1 MNFKIIEK
9 NIVSKENRIE
19 NCEDRI
25 VFNNY
30 FACVIDGVTS
40 KSSLLYDG
48 NKKSGLLVGEILEKT
63 ILNLEKDT
71 NLPNM
76 LDILTNSIKD
86 YYIKHKIIND
96 VKNNPFNR
104 LSASM
109 IIYSNYYN
117 QIWMIGDCQCLI
129 DDNLYTNNKL
139 IDKIL
144 ADTRSFYITKE
155 LIEGKTI
162 EELMKYDTGR
172 EYILPLLISQ
182 TYFQNNRFDSEYSY
196 CVVDGFPINMSQ
208 VKIIEAKN
216 ASSIILASDGYPK
229 LYNNLKESE
238 NYLNYILEKDPLCY
252 NIFKST
258 KGKQKNMVS
267 YDDRAYLKLKIE

>member
-40 KSSLLYDG
+40 KSSLLYGG

-252 NIFKST
+252 NKI
-258 KGKQKNMVS
+258 G
-267 YDDRAYLKLKIE
+267 RASCRERV